1 MSSPAEPDPTIDSK
15 RESSIASESARRKTQ
30 LAGRP
35 WKGAERE
42 YDLFKELTVGV
53 IVVGLLVVG
62 FAAIAGSPDEPAVN
76 LQSWASASPSDFV
89 ATATAELGKTSD
101 TATYGPPYSTTTGAT
116 QTLGALD
123 VQSLSGTRIPIN
135 TAADFVTTPLRKLHS
150 ETAALSAW
158 NAASAAQQA
167 KWTGNYA
174 TALGK
179 ASGGNPAAVK
189 SGSYGPV
196 PALTGGL
203 LAEAKRGALDG
214 AILSEGGLFN
224 TDYTRGILFLGDGS
238 YFSDL
243 ASAQHL
249 TGDQW
254 GVMNETGSYPGQ
266 SWLWLFSFW
275 YQVPAIG
282 NLGNADLVVV
292 GLMLILTV
300 LLALVPFIP
309 GLRSIPRWIPIHK
322 LIWRDYYRRRR

>member
-1 MSSPAEPDPTIDSK
+1 MSLLTKPRPKEDPAAAVPSAANSSTDKDS
-15 RESSIASESARRKTQ
+15 

-62 FAAIAGSPDEPAVN
+62 FAAVASSPDEPAVN
-76 LQSWASASPSDFV
+76 LQSWANASPSDFV

-101 TATYGPPYSTTTGAT
+101 TATYGPPYSTTKGAT
-116 QTLGALD
+116 QTLGAFD

-135 TAADFVTTPLRKLHS
+135 TAADFVTIPLGKLHS
-150 ETAALSAW
+150 ESAALATW
-158 NAASAAQQA
+158 SAAGNTQEA
-167 KWTGNYA
+167 KWAGNYS
-174 TALGK
+174 TALAK
-179 ASGGNPAAVK
+179 APGGSPAKVK

-196 PALTGGL
+196 PALTSGL
-203 LAEAKRGALDG
+203 LTEAKRGALDG

-224 TDYTRGILFLGDGS
+224 TDYTRGILFLGDGN
-238 YFSDL
+238 YFPNL
-243 ASAQHL
+243 AAAQHL

-275 YQVPAIG
+275 YQIPTIG
-282 NLGNADLVVV
+282 NLANADLVVV
-292 GLMLILTV
+292 GIMLMLTT

-322 LIWRDYYRRRR
+322 LIWRDYYRRR

>member
-1 MSSPAEPDPTIDSK
+1 MSLLTKTKPPTDVAGASSPKPHSGAVKADL
-15 RESSIASESARRKTQ
+15 AS
-30 LAGRP
+30 RP

-62 FAAIAGSPDEPAVN
+62 FAAVASSPDEPAVN
-76 LQSWASASPSDFV
+76 LQSWAHASPTDFI

-101 TATYGPPYSTTTGAT
+101 TATYGPPYSTTKGAT

-123 VQSLSGTRIPIN
+123 LQSVSGTRIPIN

-150 ETAALSAW
+150 DTAALATW
-158 NAASAAQQA
+158 GAATATQKATWA
-167 KWTGNYA
+167 GNYS
-174 TALGK
+174 TALTK
-179 ASGGNPAAVK
+179 APGGNPEKVK

-196 PALTGGL
+196 PALTAGL
-203 LAEAKRGALDG
+203 LAEAKSGALDG

-238 YFSDL
+238 YFPNL
-243 ASAQHL
+243 AAAQHL

-282 NLGNADLVVV
+282 NLANADLVVV
-292 GLMLILTV
+292 GLMLILTT

-309 GLRSIPRWIPIHK
+309 GLRSLPRLIPIHK
-322 LIWRDYYRRRR
+322 LIWRDYYRHR

>member
-1 MSSPAEPDPTIDSK
+1 VSLRTKPRPKEDPAAAVAPAANSTTDKDS
-15 RESSIASESARRKTQ
+15 

-35 WKGAERE
+35 WKGAQRE

-62 FAAIAGSPDEPAVN
+62 FAAVASSPDEPAVN
-76 LQSWASASPSDFV
+76 LQSWANASPSDFV
-89 ATATAELGKTSD
+89 ATASAELGKTSD
-101 TATYGPPYSTTTGAT
+101 TATYGPPYSTTKGAT

-123 VQSLSGTRIPIN
+123 FQSLSGTRIPIN

-150 ETAALSAW
+150 ESAALVTWS
-158 NAASAAQQA
+158 AASSTQRA
-167 KWTGNYA
+167 KWAANYS
-174 TALGK
+174 TALAK
-179 ASGGNPAAVK
+179 APGGSPARVK
-189 SGSYGPV
+189 SGAYGPV
-196 PALTGGL
+196 PALTSGL
-203 LAEAKRGALDG
+203 LTEAKRGALDG

-224 TDYTRGILFLGDGS
+224 TDYTRGILFLGDGN
-238 YFSDL
+238 YFPNL
-243 ASAQHL
+243 ATAQHL

-275 YQVPAIG
+275 YQIPAIG

-292 GLMLILTV
+292 GIMLILTT

-322 LIWRDYYRRRR
+322 LIWRDYYRRR

>member
-1 MSSPAEPDPTIDSK
+1 MAPSAK
-15 RESSIASESARRKTQ
+15 RIAREDLAR
-30 LAGRP
+30 RP
-35 WKGAERE
+35 WKGTERE

-62 FAAIAGSPDEPAVN
+62 FAAVASSPDEPAVN
-76 LQSWASASPSDFV
+76 LQSWANASPSDFV

-101 TATYGPPYSTTTGAT
+101 TATYGPPYSTTQGAT

-123 VQSLSGTRIPIN
+123 LQSLSGTRIPID
-135 TAADFVTTPLRKLHS
+135 TAADFVTTPLHKLHS
-150 ETAALSAW
+150 ENAALAEWSG
-158 NAASAAQQA
+158 ASAAEQT

-174 TALGK
+174 SALTK
-179 ASGGNPAAVK
+179 ATNGNPAKVK
-189 SGSYGPV
+189 SGLYGPV
-196 PALTGGL
+196 PALTSGL
-203 LAEAKRGALDG
+203 LSQAKRGALDG
-214 AILSEGGLFN
+214 AILSEGGVFN
-224 TDYTRGILFLGDGS
+224 TDYTRTILFLGDGN
-238 YFSDL
+238 YFPNL
-243 ASAQHL
+243 AAAQHL

-292 GLMLILTV
+292 GIMLLLTT

-309 GLRSIPRWIPIHK
+309 GLRSVPRWIPVHK
-322 LIWRDYYRRRR
+322 LIWRDYYRRR

>member
-1 MSSPAEPDPTIDSK
+1 MTDPT
-15 RESSIASESARRKTQ
+15 E
-30 LAGRP
+30 LAARP
-35 WKGAERE
+35 WKGTERE
-42 YDLFKELTVGV
+42 YDLFKELTIGV
-53 IVVGLLVVG
+53 VVVGLLVAG
-62 FAAIAGSPDEPAVN
+62 FAIVASSPDEPAVN
-76 LQSWASASPSDFV
+76 LQSWANASPSDFV

-101 TATYGPPYSTTTGAT
+101 TATYGPPYSTTKGAT
-116 QTLGALD
+116 QTLGAFD

-150 ETAALSAW
+150 DTAALATWS
-158 NAASAAQQA
+158 AASTTQQSTWTDNYSKALA
-167 KWTGNYA
+167 K
-174 TALGK
+174 
-179 ASGGNPAAVK
+179 SSDGNPSTVTA
-189 SGSYGPV
+189 GSYGPV
-196 PALTGGL
+196 PTLTSGL

-224 TDYTRGILFLGDGS
+224 TDYTRGILFMGDGS
-238 YFSDL
+238 YFPNL
-243 ASAQHL
+243 AQAQHL

-282 NLGNADLVVV
+282 GLGNADLLIV
-292 GLMLILTV
+292 GIMLILTT

-322 LIWRDYYRRRR
+322 LIWRDYYRHR